1 MAKEENQEKQNNTEE
16 MRKEEPQ
23 KRKWLKDPD
32 ELPKFVRISLIIL
45 ANTITTLNLASGVTA
60 IVLTIIYFIDPTKYI
75 LSIWAARLVLLAII
89 FDFTDGIPARL
100 AKKNPGFF
108 GTVVDSAADTVSF
121 GFAPM
126 VMIALSMQLTNT
138 TSTAHFVLA
147 ICSVLVGVYFG
158 FCTIFRLIRFTKTP
172 SKKWF
177 QGIPSP
183 GAGCAAAVYIII
195 KLYIEN
201 KVFSTSIATPI
212 VGLIFMIMAA
222 TMMIVKVRYPTTK
235 LPKNFLEV
243 FLLGLAAIVIVTLA
257 VMPFDY
263 IIYPAGAMAVL
274 TMFYILYGPFYLVS
288 HMLDRGKQVDDYKL
302 PDNKDF

>member
-1 MAKEENQEKQNNTEE
+1 MVKEESQEKENNSEE
-16 MRKEEPQ
+16 ISEEEPQ

-32 ELPKFVRISLIIL
+32 ELPTFVRISLVIL
-45 ANTITTLNLASGVTA
+45 ANTITTLNFASGVTA
-60 IVLTIIYFIDPTKYI
+60 IVLSIIFFIDPTKDI
-75 LSIWAARLVLLAII
+75 LSLWAARFVLLAII
-89 FDFTDGIPARL
+89 FDFIDGIPARL

-121 GFAPM
+121 GFAPA
-126 VMIALSMQLTNT
+126 VMIALSLPLVNT
-138 TSTAHFVLA
+138 ISTAHLVLG
-147 ICSVLVGVYFG
+147 ICSVVIGVYFG

-195 KLYIEN
+195 KLFIEN
-201 KVFSTSIATPI
+201 KVGSSTIATPI
-212 VGLIFMIMAA
+212 VGLLFMIIAA

-243 FLLGLAAIVIVTLA
+243 FLLGLTAIVIVTLA
-257 VMPFDY
+257 VMPYDY
-263 IIYPAGAMAVL
+263 IIYPAGVMAVL
-274 TMFYILYGPFYLVS
+274 TMFYILYGPFYLVT
-288 HMLDRGKQVDDYKL
+288 HMLERGKQVDDYKL

>member
-1 MAKEENQEKQNNTEE
+1 MTNEESQKETKSLTEE
-16 MRKEEPQ
+16 QTQ

-32 ELPKFVRISLIIL
+32 ELPRFIRITLTII
-45 ANTITTLNLASGVTA
+45 ADTITFLNFASGVTA
-60 IVLTIIYFIDPTKYI
+60 IILSIIYFIDPTKYI
-75 LSIWAARLVLLAII
+75 LSLWAARLVLLAII

-100 AKKNPGFF
+100 AKKNPGFV

-121 GFAPM
+121 GFAPT
-126 VMIALSMQLTNT
+126 VMIALSLPLMNT
-138 TSTAHFVLA
+138 LSTAHLVLA
-147 ICSVLVGVYFG
+147 ICSVVVGAYFG
-158 FCTIFRLIRFTKTP
+158 FCTIFRLIRFTKSP

-195 KLYIEN
+195 KLYIEII
-201 KVFSTSIATPI
+201 VGSSTIATPI
-212 VGLIFMIMAA
+212 VGLVFMIMAA

-243 FLLGLAAIVIVTLA
+243 FLLGLTAIVIVTLA

-263 IIYPAGAMAVL
+263 LDYIIYPASIMAVL
-274 TMFYILYGPFYLVS
+274 TMFYILYGPYYLVT
-288 HMLDRGKQVDDYKL
+288 HMLERAKQVDDY
-302 PDNKDF
+302 

>member
-1 MAKEENQEKQNNTEE
+1 MAKEVSKENQIENEE
-16 MRKEEPQ
+16 IKEEEPQ

-32 ELPKFVRISLIIL
+32 ELPKFIRIFLIVL
-45 ANTITTLNLASGVTA
+45 ANTITTLNFASGVTA
-60 IVLTIIYFIDPTKYI
+60 IVLSIIYFIDPTKYI
-75 LSIWAARLVLLAII
+75 LSLWAARLVLLAII

-121 GFAPM
+121 GLAPM

-138 TSTAHFVLA
+138 ISTAHFAFA
-147 ICSVLVGVYFG
+147 ICSVVVGAYFG

-201 KVFSTSIATPI
+201 KVVSTSIATPI

-243 FLLGLAAIVIVTLA
+243 FLIGLAAIVIVTLA

-263 IIYPAGAMAVL
+263 IIYPAGAMAIL
-274 TMFYILYGPFYLVS
+274 TMFYILYGPFYLVT
-288 HMLDRGKQVDDYKL
+288 HMLARGKQVDDYKL

>member
-1 MAKEENQEKQNNTEE
+1 MAKDESLEIQNDSEEL
-16 MRKEEPQ
+16 KEEQPQ

-32 ELPKFVRISLIIL
+32 ALPKFIRIFLIVL
-45 ANTITTLNLASGVTA
+45 ANTITTLNFASGVTA
-60 IVLTIIYFIDPTKYI
+60 IVLSIIYFIDPTKYI
-75 LSIWAARLVLLAII
+75 LSLWAARLVLLAII

-126 VMIALSMQLTNT
+126 VMIALSMQLT
-138 TSTAHFVLA
+138 STDSPAHLALA
-147 ICSVLVGVYFG
+147 ICSVVIGVYFG
-158 FCTIFRLIRFTKTP
+158 FCTTFRLIRFTKTP

-177 QGIPSP
+177 HGIPSP

-201 KVFSTSIATPI
+201 KVGSNSIATPI
-212 VGLIFMIMAA
+212 VGLIFMIIAA

-235 LPKNFLEV
+235 LPKNFLEI
-243 FLLGLAAIVIVTLA
+243 FLLGLTAIVIVTLA

-263 IIYPAGAMAVL
+263 IIYPAGVMAVL

-288 HMLDRGKQVDDYKL
+288 HMLERGKQVEDYKL